1 MAYCV
6 PVEQAIYLVD
16 AFIAYI
22 QIRQNTCKFGTPL
35 SLYWKWG
42 RGNLAVGVEWDCK
55 VPQNK
60 MFIIPVYY
68 VFCYLCNLDN
78 INSTT
83 LIYA

>member
-6 PVEQAIYLVD
+6 PVGQAIYLVD
-16 AFIAYI
+16 AFVHTFNATFRYAK
-22 QIRQNTCKFGTPL
+22 IRYRTVALLKVGAWQ
-35 SLYWKWG
+35 
-42 RGNLAVGVEWDCK
+42 LAVGVEWDCK

-60 MFIIPVYY
+60 MFIILVYY
-68 VFCYLCNLDN
+68 VLCYLSYLDN